1 MGGRIGEII
10 LLLIILLLLFG
21 PDKLPK
27 IGKALG
33 DSLHEFKKASS
44 PPTEDQNLTT
54 ASRTASV
61 KIHRK
66 SSARRRSKKTR

>member
-1 MGGRIGEII
+1 MGGRIGEIL

-21 PDKLPK
+21 PDKLPR

-44 PPTEDQNLTT
+44 PPTEDQNL
-54 ASRTASV
+54 AISSA

-66 SSARRRSKKTR
+66 SSVRRRSKKAR

>member
-1 MGGRIGEII
+1 MGGRIGEIL

-54 ASRTASV
+54 ASV

-66 SSARRRSKKTR
+66 TSIRRRSKKTR